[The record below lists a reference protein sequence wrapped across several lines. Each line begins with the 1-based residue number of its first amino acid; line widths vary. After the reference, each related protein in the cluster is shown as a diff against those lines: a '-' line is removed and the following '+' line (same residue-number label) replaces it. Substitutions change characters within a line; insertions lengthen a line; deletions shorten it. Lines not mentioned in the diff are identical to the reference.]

1 MLNLVNHLINGIH
14 IGSIYALVALGYN
27 MVYGIV
33 KLINFAHGD
42 IIMAGAYVAFFAL
55 DAGLSPF
62 VSVFIAVVICIA
74 LGVVIEKVAYRPLRK
89 SAKISLLIT
98 AIGISLLLENTA
110 QKLFSATPRLF
121 PKIINGG
128 FYIGDRQISMTTVVT
143 VIVSA
148 VLMIGLTVFVKTT
161 KAGKAMRAVSEDTEA
176 AQMMG
181 INVDNTIS
189 LTFAIGS
196 GLAAIAAVLYCCSY
210 PQVYPTMGALF
221 GIKAFIAAVLGGI
234 GSIPGAVVGGITI
247 GIAEALTKGY
257 ISSMWADAIVFSL
270 LIITLLLKPAGI
282 MGHKTVEKV

>member
-1 MLNLVNHLINGIH
+1 
-14 IGSIYALVALGYN
+14 

-42 IIMAGAYVAFFAL
+42 IIMAGAYVTFFSL

-62 VSVFIAVVICIA
+62 VSVLIAVFICMV

-98 AIGISLLLENTA
+98 AIGISLLLENIA
-110 QKLFSATPRLF
+110 QKLFSATPKLF
-121 PKIINGG
+121 PKIISGG

-143 VIVSA
+143 IIVSA

-176 AQMMG
+176 AQLMG

-196 GLAAIAAVLYCCSY
+196 ALAAIAAVLYCCSY

-270 LIITLLLKPAGI
+270 LIVTLILKPAGI

>member
-1 MLNLVNHLINGIH
+1 MNFINHLINGIH
-14 IGSIYALVALGYN
+14 VGSIYALVALGYN

-42 IIMAGAYVAFFAL
+42 IIMAGAYVAFFIL
-55 DAGLSPF
+55 DAGLSP
-62 VSVFIAVVICIA
+62 VIAVLASVLFCVV

-98 AIGISLLLENTA
+98 AIGISLLLENIA
-110 QKLFSATPRLF
+110 QKMFSATPKLF
-121 PKIINGG
+121 PKIISGG
-128 FYIGDRQISMTTVVT
+128 FYIGERHIAMTTVVT
-143 VIVSA
+143 IIVSSI
-148 VLMIGLTVFVKTT
+148 LMIGLNIFVKNT

-189 LTFAIGS
+189 MTFAIGS

-247 GIAEALTKGY
+247 GIAEAMTKGY

-282 MGHKTVEKV
+282 MGKKTVEKV